1 MLLFAS
7 VISDFFSELTLTG
20 NSYVTFLTNLLHSIF
35 GLFYVEATTVGDVVT
50 PGHFT
55 VFGDFAL
62 VGVVA
67 GLVFF
72 LLRFVIRFIKMKA

>member
-1 MLLFAS
+1 MILLGS
-7 VISDFFSELTLTG
+7 VISDLFSELTTAG
-20 NSYVTFLTNLLHSIF
+20 TSYVTFLSNLLQSVL

-55 VFGDFAL
+55 VFGSLVL
-62 VGVVA
+62 VGLVA